1 MIPIEITDAMR
12 RCMHRETTLRK
23 PNANH
28 NTNDTGKAPI
38 PQRAPSNAA
47 LVETQVLDRDNL
59 LDYLRPMEINLEH
72 LYQAYLRTGSVHR
85 AAVEFNVSGE
95 TVRSHLYKAGK
106 TLNRSAWKNV
116 EIETLK
122 TAYSS
127 PSGFDLSVLATL
139 LGRTHA
145 AVACKASE
153 LKFCVERGKQIR
165 TVECKKKMSAAQIKV
180 SNRPEVIAARAK
192 SVSEAWARDGHPK
205 GFKGH
210 KRTPEELEKMKL
222 GSSAAWADPLH
233 RVNSPKYRQSISD
246 RQSKAMAENPSTNAY
261 SRAKSGWIELGGKVL
276 FARSRWEAN
285 YARYLQ
291 WLKSIGEI
299 QEWEHEPKTFWFEK
313 IKRGV
318 RSYLPDFRV
327 TINGGSIEWHEVKGW
342 MDGRSKTKIKRM
354 AKYYPKETLHVFG
367 ADWFKETGRKM
378 ALIVPGWES
387 SVAKPRKA
395 KRSC

>member
-1 MIPIEITDAMR
+1 
-12 RCMHRETTLRK
+12 
-23 PNANH
+23 
-28 NTNDTGKAPI
+28 
-38 PQRAPSNAA
+38 
-47 LVETQVLDRDNL
+47 
-59 LDYLRPMEINLEH
+59 MEINTEN

-95 TVRSHLYKAGK
+95 TVRSHLYRAGK
-106 TLNRSAWKNV
+106 TLNRSAWKNF

-127 PSGFDLSVLATL
+127 PSGFDLAILATL

-165 TVECKKKMSAAQIKV
+165 TVECKKKMSAAQIEV
-180 SNRPEVIAARAK
+180 SNRPGVRAARAK
-192 SVSEAWARDGHPK
+192 AVSEAWSRYGHPK

-210 KRTPEELEKMKL
+210 KRTPETLEKMKL
-222 GSSAAWADPLH
+222 GSSAAWADPFH
-233 RVNSPKYRQSISD
+233 RVNSPEYRQSISD

-261 SRAKSGWIELGGKVL
+261 SRAKSGWIELGGKRL

-299 QEWEHEPKTFWFEK
+299 QEWEHEPKTFWFDK

-327 TINGGSIEWHEVKGW
+327 TMTGGAIEWHEVKGW
-342 MDGRSKTKIKRM
+342 MDGRSKTKIRRM
-354 AKYYPKETLHVFG
+354 AKYHPKETLRVFG
-367 ADWFKETGRKM
+367 TDWFKSEGRKL
-378 ALIVPGWES
+378 ASVVPGWES
-387 SVAKPRKA
+387 ANAKPRKA
-395 KRSC
+395 KRRGRR